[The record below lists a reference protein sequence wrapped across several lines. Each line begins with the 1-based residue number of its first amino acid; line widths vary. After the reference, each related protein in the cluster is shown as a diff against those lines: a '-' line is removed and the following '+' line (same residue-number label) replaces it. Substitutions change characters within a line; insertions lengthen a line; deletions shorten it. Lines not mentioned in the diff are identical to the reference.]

1 MSHTQSHTART
12 NPRFA
17 RKLAAALAL
26 GVAGGAMSL
35 AMVAPAQAQE
45 STASLRGRITGAE
58 GVTQIAAIEV
68 NTGIRRVSAVGA
80 DGSYQFASLRPG
92 IYRLE
97 ITTADGVRQTD
108 QFTLL
113 VAQDAVLD
121 FDLAAPQALPTDA
134 GETPPASSGE
144 EILVTAGRIR
154 TMEGGEVGV
163 NITQRL
169 IEQLPQNNRNFLAFA
184 DLAPGVMFVT
194 GANGASRLQGGAQDS
209 STVNV
214 FIDGVGQKDYIL
226 KNGITGQDTSRGNPF
241 PQLAIG
247 EYRVISSNYKA
258 EFDQVSSVAITA
270 VTKSGTNEFHGEGF
284 FDFTNQDLR
293 DPTPSEL
300 YEDDGAK
307 VETQDMQFGGAFG
320 GPIIKD
326 VMHFFVTYEGK
337 RIESPVD
344 IEPGLGRDISF
355 FPEKYQ
361 GYFGTTNETFN
372 ENLYFGKIDISPSG
386 SDLIEI
392 SAKYRDET
400 GEQLAG
406 GINAESRRSLIN
418 TEELRA
424 TARWEHTA
432 DTWVNDLKLT
442 YEDAKWAPTPGLF
455 EPSFLFAYAAP
466 RPEDPDEIERGEL
479 LRIGGSS
486 NYQDKGQ
493 KGWGIQNDFT
503 YTGLDRHTIKAGIKA
518 KWVTL
523 RTLQL
528 NNTNP
533 TYTYNVAYDPTGGGS
548 TFNDVIPYRV
558 QFGYESGF
566 GESQIESDNFQ
577 LGVYIQDDWEVTD
590 RLTLNLGIRWDYEK
604 TPAYLDF
611 VHDQDVVDLVTGQ
624 TLDPVTGEPLY
635 PNLANANYDIND
647 YISTGNEREP
657 FMGAFQPR
665 VGFSYDLDEEGQFV
679 LFGGYGR
686 SYSRNQFDFLQ
697 QEISVGSF
705 TTRTFNFDTG
715 DPENDCDPSPT
726 CIPWDPIYLTPEGLA
741 GLAEGTPGGGGSELR
756 FINNDLKMPYSDQF
770 SLGLRTRFDQVELE
784 AGYTHIESKDG
795 FVFLL
800 GNRRPDGSYFQPDP
814 EPGEGPQ
821 TPWSF
826 TPPGYGNL
834 IIGDNGL
841 ETSSDAAYL
850 KLTKNYS
857 PSSPWS
863 LTATYTYTEAEEN
876 RKFNEVFSLDYPSI
890 EDYPVMRSSGVPRH
904 RFVAAG
910 SVDLPFEAA
919 LSAKFTLESPRYM
932 QAFRN
937 IADPFERIIVGRFE
951 DGNGDR
957 WGRRQMDLA
966 FTKYVPLGFL
976 SDESRLRFR
985 VDIIN
990 LFNDR
995 NYTNFNNNPAD
1006 DTRTENSPT
1015 VYGERTGFGVGGNPP
1030 RTIKLSAGFS
1040 F

>member
-1 MSHTQSHTART
+1 MPHTQSRT
-12 NPRFA
+12 RNTRIGVG

-35 AMVAPAQAQE
+35 AMVAPAHAQE
-45 STASLRGRITGAE
+45 STASLRGRITGVE
-58 GVTQIAAIEV
+58 GVTQVAAIEV
-68 NTGIRRVSAVGA
+68 NTGIRRISTVGA

-121 FDLAAPQALPTDA
+121 FDLAAPQTAPAGGEELPGST
-134 GETPPASSGE
+134 GG
-144 EILVTAGRIR
+144 EILVTADRIR

-194 GANGASRLQGGAQDS
+194 GANGQSRLQGGAQDS

-214 FIDGVGQKDYIL
+214 FIDGVGQKDYVL
-226 KNGITGQDTSRGNPF
+226 KNGITGQDSSPGNPF

-300 YEDDGAK
+300 YEDDGVK
-307 VETQDMQFGGAFG
+307 VETKDMQFGGSLG

-326 VMHFFVTYEGK
+326 VMHFFVAYEGK
-337 RIESPVD
+337 RIQRPVD
-344 IEPGLGRDISF
+344 ITPGLGREPSF
-355 FPEKYQ
+355 FPEEYRDA
-361 GYFGTTNETFN
+361 FGTTNETFN
-372 ENLYFGKIDISPSG
+372 ENLYFGKIDISPSD
-386 SDLIEI
+386 SDLVEF
-392 SAKYRDET
+392 SVKYRDET
-400 GEQLAG
+400 GENVAG
-406 GINAESRRSLIN
+406 GINSLSRRSLVN
-418 TEELRA
+418 TEELRG
-424 TARWEHTA
+424 TARWEHSA

-442 YEDAKWAPTPGLF
+442 YEDVKWAPTPALF

-466 RPEDPDEIERGEL
+466 RAEDPAETERGNL
-479 LRIGGSS
+479 LHVGGSS
-486 NYQDKGQ
+486 NYQNKGQ
-493 KGWGIQNDFT
+493 EGWGIQNDFT
-503 YTGLDRHTIKAGIKA
+503 YTGFDRHTIKAGIKA

-523 RTLQL
+523 NSLQR
-528 NNTNP
+528 NNLNP
-533 TYTYNVAYDPTGGGS
+533 TYTYNVAFNPGGGI

-577 LGVYIQDDWEVTD
+577 FGVYIQDDWEVTD

-611 VHDQDVVDLVTGQ
+611 AHDQDVVDLVTGQ
-624 TLDPVTGEPLY
+624 TLDPATGEPLY

-647 YISTGNEREP
+647 YISTGSEREP

-665 VGFSYDLDEEGQFV
+665 VGFSYELDEEARFV

-686 SYSRNQFDFLQ
+686 SYDRNQFDFLQ

-715 DPENDCDPSPT
+715 DPLNECNPSPT
-726 CIPWDPIYLTPEGLA
+726 CVPWDPIYLTPEGLA
-741 GLAEGTPGGGGSELR
+741 QLAESTPGGGSELR

-770 SLGLRTRFDQVELE
+770 SLGLRTRFEQVELE
-784 AGYTHIESKDG
+784 AGYTHVESKDG

-800 GNRRPDGSYFQPDP
+800 GNRRPDGSYFQPNP
-814 EPGEGPQ
+814 APGETPQ

-826 TPPGYGNL
+826 SPPGYGNL
-834 IIGDNGL
+834 ILGDNGL
-841 ETSSDAAYL
+841 ETSSDSAYL
-850 KLTKNYS
+850 KFTKNYS

-863 LTATYTYTEAEEN
+863 LSATYTYTEAEEN
-876 RKFNEVFSLDYPSI
+876 RQYGEVFSLDYPSI
-890 EDYPVMRSSGVPRH
+890 EDYPVLTSSGVPRH

-932 QAFRN
+932 KAFRN
-937 IADPFERIIVGRFE
+937 LSDPFERTIVGIWQ

-966 FTKYVPLGFL
+966 FTKYIPMSFL
-976 SDESRLRFR
+976 SDESRVRFR

-1006 DTRTENSPT
+1006 DTRTESSPT
-1015 VYGERTGFGVGGNPP
+1015 IYGERTGFGVGGNPP
-1030 RTIKLSAGFS
+1030 RTIKFSAGFS